1 MDRDKLKTLGQK
13 TKQRQISRAPK
24 QPAKA
29 NSAKKRQNKVVN
41 QENIDTVPQKSKNW
55 LIPGI
60 LAAGLLAVTTA
71 GIGWQLRA
79 PTKEET
85 ASTAVTETASP
96 SNNAPGAISS
106 ADKERE
112 GQMLLEQAK
121 LLANQGQPQQLAQAI
136 QITKKLSPNTTV
148 SAQAQSLIAIWSQKI
163 LQEAN
168 SKAST
173 GKLNEAI
180 AVAKLVPD
188 KTPNYQ
194 QAQQQIKQWEQQ
206 QYQAKQQQFA
216 ATLAE
221 VSRPLPPPPTVAVI
235 PPPPPTVAVIP
246 PPPSLTT
253 SPVVSES
260 AAPAKSIN
268 PKSQPESKGQTLVTN
283 SPATTSI
290 NQNPSKVVPLSQPK
304 TADNQGQL
312 LAQDPY
318 LKVTIP
324 QVNVPQLQPK
334 NVRSPQIASNGNH
347 GRLSNNYG
355 FRNLTVHAA
364 TVAIQLRDNV
374 DEDGDYV
381 SLIVNGKPYANN
393 QLILNHGQVIMV
405 DLQPGENRVDVIG
418 IKDGTGGITLEV
430 NVAGIGNI
438 NNRPIPEGSTASFI
452 INRAK

>member
-29 NSAKKRQNKVVN
+29 NLAKKRQNKVVG

-55 LIPGI
+55 WLPGI

-71 GIGWQLRA
+71 GIGWQFRA
-79 PTKEET
+79 PNKEET
-85 ASTAVTETASP
+85 ASTPVTETAS
-96 SNNAPGAISS
+96 SSSNAPGAISS
-106 ADKERE
+106 ADKEQA

-121 LLANQGQPQQLAQAI
+121 LLANQGQPQELAQAI
-136 QITKKLSPNTTV
+136 QITKKLPPNAAV
-148 SAQAQSLIAIWSQKI
+148 SSQAQSLTAIWSQKI

-168 SKAST
+168 NKAST
-173 GKLNEAI
+173 GQLNEAI
-180 AVAKLVPD
+180 AVAKLIPD

-221 VSRPLPPPPTVAVI
+221 ISRPLPPPPPVSVI
-235 PPPPPTVAVIP
+235 PPPPP
-246 PPPSLTT
+246 LDT
-253 SPVVSES
+253 SPVVSKS

-268 PKSQPESKGQTLVTN
+268 PKSQPASKGQTLVNN
-283 SPATTSI
+283 SPATTNI
-290 NQNPSKVVPLSQPK
+290 NQKPSKVVALSQPK
-304 TADNQGQL
+304 TPDNQGQL

-318 LKVTIP
+318 LKVKIP

-334 NVRSPQIASNGNH
+334 TVRPPQIASNSNH
-347 GRLSNNYG
+347 GRLGNSYG
-355 FRNLTVHAA
+355 FRNLTVNAA

-381 SLIVNGKPYANN
+381 SLIVNGKAYASN

-405 DLQPGENRVDVIG
+405 DLQPGENRVDIVG
-418 IKDGTGGITLEV
+418 IKDGTGGITIEL

-452 INRAK
+452 INRSK

>member
-1 MDRDKLKTLGQK
+1 MDRDKFKTLGQE

-24 QPAKA
+24 QPEKA
-29 NSAKKRQNKVVN
+29 NSAKKRQNKVVS

-55 LIPGI
+55 WIPGI
-60 LAAGLLAVTTA
+60 LAAGLLAVTTV

-96 SNNAPGAISS
+96 SSNAPGAISS

-136 QITKKLSPNTTV
+136 EITKKLPPNTAV
-148 SAQAQSLIAIWSQKI
+148 SAQAQSLTAIWSQKI

-188 KTPNYQ
+188 KTQNYQ

-221 VSRPLPPPPTVAVI
+221 ASRPLPPPPTVSV
-235 PPPPPTVAVIP
+235 V
-246 PPPSLTT
+246 PPSPPLTT
-253 SPVVSES
+253 SPVVSKS

-283 SPATTSI
+283 SPATTNI

-318 LKVTIP
+318 LKVKIP

-334 NVRSPQIASNGNH
+334 TVRSPQIASNSNH
-347 GRLSNNYG
+347 GRLRNSYG
-355 FRNLTVHAA
+355 FRNLTVNAS

-381 SLIVNGKPYANN
+381 SLIVNGRPYASN

-405 DLQPGENRVDVIG
+405 DLQPGENRVDVVG

>member
-1 MDRDKLKTLGQK
+1 MDRNKLKTLGQK
-13 TKQRQISRAPK
+13 TKQRQISRAPQ
-24 QPAKA
+24 QPEKA
-29 NSAKKRQNKVVN
+29 NSAKKRQNKVVI
-41 QENIDTVPQKSKNW
+41 QENIDTVPQKSNNW

-60 LAAGLLAVTTA
+60 LAAGLIAVTTA
-71 GIGWQLRA
+71 GIGLQSRA

-96 SNNAPGAISS
+96 SVKAPEVVFS
-106 ADKERE
+106 AEKERQ

-121 LLANQGQPQQLAQAI
+121 LLASQGQPQQLAQAI
-136 QITKKLSPNTTV
+136 AITKKLPPNTAV
-148 SAQAQSLIAIWSQKI
+148 RSQAQSLTAIWSQKI

-188 KTPNYQ
+188 KTSNYQ

-221 VSRPLPPPPTVAVI
+221 ISQPLPPPPTVAVI

-246 PPPSLTT
+246 PPPPLAT
-253 SPVVSES
+253 SPVVSKS

-268 PKSQPESKGQTLVTN
+268 PKSQPASKGQTLVKN
-283 SPATTSI
+283 SPATTNI
-290 NQNPSKVVPLSQPK
+290 NQKPSKVVALSQPK
-304 TADNQGQL
+304 TPDNQGQL

-318 LKVTIP
+318 LKVKIP

-334 NVRSPQIASNGNH
+334 TVRPPQIASNSNH
-347 GRLSNNYG
+347 GRLGNSYG
-355 FRNLTVHAA
+355 FRNLTVNAA

-381 SLIVNGKPYANN
+381 SLIVNGKAYASN

-405 DLQPGENRVDVIG
+405 DLQPGENRVDIVG
-418 IKDGTGGITLEV
+418 IKDGTGGITIEL

-452 INRAK
+452 INRSK

>member
-1 MDRDKLKTLGQK
+1 MDRDKLKTLAQK

-24 QPAKA
+24 QSEKA
-29 NSAKKRQNKVVN
+29 NSANKRQNKVFN

-55 LIPGI
+55 WIPGI
-60 LAAGLLAVTTA
+60 LAAGLIAVTTA
-71 GIGWQLRA
+71 GIGLQSRA

-85 ASTAVTETASP
+85 ASTAVTETAS
-96 SNNAPGAISS
+96 SSRTAPEVISS
-106 ADKERE
+106 AEKERE

-121 LLANQGQPQQLAQAI
+121 LLANQGQPQELAQAI
-136 QITKKLSPNTTV
+136 EITKKLPPNAAV
-148 SAQAQSLIAIWSQKI
+148 SSQAQSLTATWAQKI

-168 SKAST
+168 NKAST
-173 GKLNEAI
+173 GQLNEAI

-221 VSRPLPPPPTVAVI
+221 ISQPLPPPPTVAVI
-235 PPPPPTVAVIP
+235 PPPPPLA
-246 PPPSLTT
+246 T
-253 SPVVSES
+253 SPVVSKS

-268 PKSQPESKGQTLVTN
+268 PKSQPVSKGQTLVNN
-283 SPATTSI
+283 SPATTNI
-290 NQNPSKVVPLSQPK
+290 NQKPSKVVALSQPK
-304 TADNQGQL
+304 TPDNQGQL

-334 NVRSPQIASNGNH
+334 TVRPPQIASNSNH
-347 GRLSNNYG
+347 GRLGNSYG
-355 FRNLTVHAA
+355 FRNLTVNAA

-381 SLIVNGKPYANN
+381 SLIVNGKAYASN
-393 QLILNHGQVIMV
+393 QLIRNHGQVIMV
-405 DLQPGENRVDVIG
+405 DLQPGENRVDIVG
-418 IKDGTGGITLEV
+418 IKDGTGGITIEL

-452 INRAK
+452 INRSK

>member
-1 MDRDKLKTLGQK
+1 MDRDKLKSLGQE

-24 QPAKA
+24 KLEKA
-29 NSAKKRQNKVVN
+29 NSAKKRQNKVVG

-55 LIPGI
+55 WLPGI

-71 GIGWQLRA
+71 GIGLQFRA
-79 PTKEET
+79 PNKEET
-85 ASTAVTETASP
+85 ASTPVTETAS
-96 SNNAPGAISS
+96 SSSNAPGAISS
-106 ADKERE
+106 ADKERA

-136 QITKKLSPNTTV
+136 QITNKLSPNSAV
-148 SAQAQSLIAIWSQKI
+148 SAQAQSLTATWAQKI

-168 SKAST
+168 SKAT
-173 GKLNEAI
+173 RGQLNEAI
-180 AVAKLVPD
+180 AVAKLIPD

-221 VSRPLPPPPTVAVI
+221 ISRPLPPPPPVSVVPSS
-235 PPPPPTVAVIP
+235 PP
-246 PPPSLTT
+246 LTT

-268 PKSQPESKGQTLVTN
+268 PKSQPESKGQTLVTK
-283 SPATTSI
+283 SPATTNI

-355 FRNLTVHAA
+355 
-364 TVAIQLRDNV
+364 
-374 DEDGDYV
+374 
-381 SLIVNGKPYANN
+381 
-393 QLILNHGQVIMV
+393 
-405 DLQPGENRVDVIG
+405 
-418 IKDGTGGITLEV
+418 
-430 NVAGIGNI
+430 
-438 NNRPIPEGSTASFI
+438 
-452 INRAK
+452 

>member
-1 MDRDKLKTLGQK
+1 MDRDKFKTLGQE

-24 QPAKA
+24 QPEKA
-29 NSAKKRQNKVVN
+29 NSAKKRQNKVVS

-55 LIPGI
+55 WIRGI
-60 LAAGLLAVTTA
+60 LAAGLLAVTTV

-96 SNNAPGAISS
+96 SSNAPGAISS

-136 QITKKLSPNTTV
+136 EITKKLPPNTAV
-148 SAQAQSLIAIWSQKI
+148 SAQAQSLTAIWSQKI

-188 KTPNYQ
+188 KTQNYQ

-221 VSRPLPPPPTVAVI
+221 ASRPLPPPPTVSV
-235 PPPPPTVAVIP
+235 V
-246 PPPSLTT
+246 PPSPPLTT
-253 SPVVSES
+253 SPVVSKS

-283 SPATTSI
+283 SPATTNI

-405 DLQPGENRVDVIG
+405 DLQPGENRVDVVG

>member
-24 QPAKA
+24 QLEKA
-29 NSAKKRQNKVVN
+29 NSAKKKQNHVFS
-41 QENIDTVPQKSKNW
+41 QENIDTVPQKSENW

-60 LAAGLLAVTTA
+60 LAAGLLAVITA
-71 GIGWQLRA
+71 GIGLQLRA
-79 PTKEET
+79 PTKNEPAPTAVNET
-85 ASTAVTETASP
+85 ASSSRTVP
-96 SNNAPGAISS
+96 KAISS
-106 ADKERE
+106 AEKERE

-136 QITKKLSPNTTV
+136 QITKKLPSNTAV
-148 SAQAQSLIAIWSQKI
+148 SAQAQSLTAIWSQKI

-173 GKLNEAI
+173 GQLHEAI

-188 KTPNYQ
+188 KTSNYQ

-221 VSRPLPPPPTVAVI
+221 VSRPLPPPPTLSVV
-235 PPPPPTVAVIP
+235 
-246 PPPSLTT
+246 PPSAPLTT
-253 SPVVSES
+253 SPVVSKS

-268 PKSQPESKGQTLVTN
+268 PKSQPESQGQTLVTKG
-283 SPATTSI
+283 PVTTNI

-347 GRLSNNYG
+347 GRLGNNYG

-405 DLQPGENRVDVIG
+405 DLQPGENRVDIVG

>member
-1 MDRDKLKTLGQK
+1 MDRDKLKSLGQE

-24 QPAKA
+24 KLEKA
-29 NSAKKRQNKVVN
+29 NSAKKRQNKVVG

-55 LIPGI
+55 WLPGI

-71 GIGWQLRA
+71 GIGLQFRA
-79 PTKEET
+79 PNKEET
-85 ASTAVTETASP
+85 ASTPVTETAS
-96 SNNAPGAISS
+96 SSSNAPGAISS
-106 ADKERE
+106 ADKERA

-121 LLANQGQPQQLAQAI
+121 LLANQGQPPQLAQAI
-136 QITKKLSPNTTV
+136 QITKKLSPNSAV
-148 SAQAQSLIAIWSQKI
+148 SAQAQSLTATWAQKI

-168 SKAST
+168 SKAT
-173 GKLNEAI
+173 RGQLNEAI
-180 AVAKLVPD
+180 AVAKLIPD

-221 VSRPLPPPPTVAVI
+221 ISRPLPPPPPVSVVPSS
-235 PPPPPTVAVIP
+235 PP
-246 PPPSLTT
+246 LTT

-268 PKSQPESKGQTLVTN
+268 PKSQPESKGQTLVTK
-283 SPATTSI
+283 SPATTNI

-334 NVRSPQIASNGNH
+334 NVRSPQIASNSNH

-355 FRNLTVHAA
+355 FRNITVHAA

-405 DLQPGENRVDVIG
+405 DLQPGENRVDVVG

-452 INRAK
+452 INRAE

>member
-1 MDRDKLKTLGQK
+1 MDTDKLKTLDQQ
-13 TKQRQISRAPK
+13 TKQRQISRVP
-24 QPAKA
+24 QQSDKA
-29 NSAKKRQNKVVN
+29 NWDKNRQDKVVD
-41 QENIDTVPQKSKNW
+41 QENIDTVAQQSRNW
-55 LIPGI
+55 WIPGI

-71 GIGWQLRA
+71 GIGLKFAA

-85 ASTAVTETASP
+85 SSNAVTETANSS
-96 SNNAPGAISS
+96 SNNSGAISS
-106 ADKERE
+106 AEKEQE

-121 LLANQGQPQQLAQAI
+121 LLANQGSPQQLAKAI
-136 QITKKLSPNTTV
+136 AITKKLPPNTAVTT
-148 SAQAQSLIAIWSQKI
+148 QAQSLTAIWSQKI

-168 SKAST
+168 SQAST
-173 GKLNEAI
+173 NQLNEAI
-180 AVAKLVPD
+180 ALAKLIPD

-194 QAQQQIKQWEQQ
+194 QAQQQIKQWQEQ

-221 VSRPLPPPPTVAVI
+221 ISQPLPPPPTVSVM
-235 PPPPPTVAVIP
+235 PPPPP
-246 PPPSLTT
+246 LTT
-253 SPVVSES
+253 SPVVSKS
-260 AAPAKSIN
+260 AAPTKSIN
-268 PKSQPESKGQTLVTN
+268 PKSQAESKVQTPVTN
-283 SPATTSI
+283 SPATINI
-290 NQNPSKVVPLSQPK
+290 NQNPSKVIPLFQPK
-304 TADNQGQL
+304 NADNQEQL

-318 LKVTIP
+318 LKVKIP

-334 NVRSPQIASNGNH
+334 TIPSPKIAANSNYGQ
-347 GRLSNNYG
+347 LSNSYG
-355 FRNLTVHAA
+355 FRNLTVNAS

-381 SLIVNGKPYANN
+381 SLIVNGKPYASN

-405 DLQPGENRVDVIG
+405 DLQPGQNRVDLIG
-418 IKDGTGGITLEV
+418 IKDGSGGITLEV

>member
-1 MDRDKLKTLGQK
+1 MDRNKLKTLGQK

-24 QPAKA
+24 QPEKA
-29 NSAKKRQNKVVN
+29 NSAKKRQNKVVI
-41 QENIDTVPQKSKNW
+41 QENIDTVPQKSNNW

-60 LAAGLLAVTTA
+60 LAAGLIAVTTA
-71 GIGWQLRA
+71 GIGLQSRA

-96 SNNAPGAISS
+96 SVKAPEVVFS
-106 ADKERE
+106 AEKERQ

-121 LLANQGQPQQLAQAI
+121 LLASQGQPQQLAQAI
-136 QITKKLSPNTTV
+136 AITKKLPPNTAVTT
-148 SAQAQSLIAIWSQKI
+148 QAQSLTAIWSQKI

-221 VSRPLPPPPTVAVI
+221 VSRPLPPPPTLSVV
-235 PPPPPTVAVIP
+235 
-246 PPPSLTT
+246 PPSAPLTT
-253 SPVVSES
+253 SPVVSKS

-268 PKSQPESKGQTLVTN
+268 PKSQPESQGQTPVTN
-283 SPATTSI
+283 SPATTNI
-290 NQNPSKVVPLSQPK
+290 NQNISKVVPLSQPK

-318 LKVTIP
+318 LKVKIP

-334 NVRSPQIASNGNH
+334 TVLSPQIASSSNH
-347 GRLSNNYG
+347 GRLSNSYG
-355 FRNLTVHAA
+355 FRNITVHAA

-381 SLIVNGKPYANN
+381 SLIVNGRAYASN

-405 DLQPGENRVDVIG
+405 DLQPGENRVDIVG